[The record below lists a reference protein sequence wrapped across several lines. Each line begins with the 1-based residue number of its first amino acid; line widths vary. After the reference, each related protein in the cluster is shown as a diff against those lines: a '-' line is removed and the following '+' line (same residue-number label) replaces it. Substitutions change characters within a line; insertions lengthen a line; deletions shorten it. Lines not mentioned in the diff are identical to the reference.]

1 MPAIT
6 DWNDVVAI
14 AMSLFLTVSSLG
26 FVLCFIGGIFFS
38 SDDDKNEKT
47 N

>member
-6 DWNDVVAI
+6 DWYDVVAI

-26 FVLCFIGGIFFS
+26 FALYFIGGIFFS
-38 SDDDKNEKT
+38 SDDDEND
-47 N
+47 